1 MQGRQDMEYKSSDDV
16 IKHLM
21 PEVIKLVKET
31 TYINPN
37 DSRVTD
43 ADVLGLIVS
52 KYLQWCG
59 SDIME
64 AMFSALE
71 DANFHDLNKRLS
83 KTYKDWENEEDP
95 NELDWNN
102 TASPLHY

>member
-1 MQGRQDMEYKSSDDV
+1 MKYETSDDV
-16 IKHLM
+16 IKDLM
-21 PEVIKLVKET
+21 PEVIKLVKKT
-31 TYINPN
+31 AYINPN

-43 ADVLGLIVS
+43 ADVLGLVVS
-52 KYLQWCG
+52 KYLKWCG

-71 DANFHDLNKRLS
+71 DANFHELNKRLS
-83 KTYKDWENEEDP
+83 KTYENWEIEEAP

-102 TASPLHY
+102 KASPLHY